1 MKSSI
6 IVQNPLR
13 AATVRHIGPYPE
25 IGKAFGQLEAAAEAA
40 GLLGSSAVLIAI
52 YYDSPLTTPAAAL
65 RSDAGLVV
73 NTGTPL
79 PPSLTD
85 TVIPG
90 GRYLHGRHVGSYD
103 GLPTAW
109 TYLREQ
115 GLLDHGLRRAP
126 GPGYELYPN
135 NPGNAAAID
144 LITDIYIPVL

>member
-1 MKSSI
+1 MKSSV
-6 IVQNPLR
+6 IVQQPLH

-25 IGKAFGQLEAAAEAA
+25 IGKAFRHLETAAEAA
-40 GLLGSSAVLIAI
+40 GLLGPSAVLVAI

-73 NTGTPL
+73 DPGAQL
-79 PPSLTD
+79 PSSLTD

-103 GLPTAW
+103 GLSTAW
-109 TYLREQ
+109 AYLREQ
-115 GLLDHGLRRAP
+115 GLRDHSLQRGP
-126 GPGYELYPN
+126 GPAYELYPN
-135 NPGNAAAID
+135 NPGNAAASD